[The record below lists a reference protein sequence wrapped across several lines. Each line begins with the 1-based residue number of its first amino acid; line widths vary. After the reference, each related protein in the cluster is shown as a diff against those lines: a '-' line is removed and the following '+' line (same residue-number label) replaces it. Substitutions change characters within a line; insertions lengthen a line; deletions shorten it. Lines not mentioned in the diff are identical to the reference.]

1 MHLATRKSA
10 STAWSWLSL
19 IPIAGITAIAWFYLA
34 PRLITPI
41 NPAEIVRLFVADKI
55 WQCAPE
61 QLEQLRYLF
70 VICLTP
76 LLFWLGFVVSRVWGV
91 KFPENRVVSYAALGV
106 QLVALGFVYKNW
118 SFQNAVVHPYV
129 NRWYIPR
136 TILICAVLIAALKLV
151 RRNFSFSWMQR
162 FPRVPLILAGLLTLL
177 ALAPSFAFEQNLFAQ
192 HSDTYHMPFT
202 MDEFAAVLNGRTV
215 WVDFFPQYQAVLPY
229 LLAPFFMLFGFTVT
243 TYTLA
248 MVLLGGVCL
257 LSIFWVFSQLT
268 KTHWSGFL
276 TYALWLAFVFFPT
289 WPRGT
294 WHETIFTY
302 FQVGPLRYFAPFVLA
317 MLTLRSLRRGTVGLY
332 LLTFL
337 VGTWGA
343 LNNADFGLP
352 ALAGAF
358 AALIMARQDRIK
370 ISISFV
376 VGIFSAIATYFI
388 FTDLRSG
395 VFPLFQDII
404 AYQRAFAIYGF
415 CMIPM
420 PEWGLHWIVCATHLA
435 AILTG
440 VAMIFRRKPE
450 PASPDLLAGMLLF
463 AGFFGCGNLMYY
475 VGRSHWAVLIS
486 CFPAWGLSIALLALH
501 QWQNRAPPK
510 DLLQVIP
517 KAFLALIVSL
527 MVPQLGNFTSPLEQ
541 VQRLYGKDPSFS
553 ERQQAMV
560 DLIKKFSKPA
570 DKIAVIYPW
579 GHRLAIE
586 ARVENIFPFAQ
597 DESLILIAQLERTY
611 RAIERNQVKSVF
623 GLFPKEITDW
633 LTKNDFT
640 LQETMKSGFTA
651 WTKKSAL

>member
-10 STAWSWLSL
+10 SAAWTWLSL
-19 IPIAGITAIAWFYLA
+19 IPIAGIIAIAWLYLA

-41 NPAEIVRLFVADKI
+41 NPDEIARLFVSDKI

-61 QLEQLRYLF
+61 QLEQLRYLL
-70 VICLTP
+70 VISLTP
-76 LLFWLGFVVSRVWGV
+76 LLFWLGFVFTR
-91 KFPENRVVSYAALGV
+91 FYPLNLPENRVVRWAAVLV
-106 QLVALGFVYKNW
+106 QVIALGFVYKNW
-118 SFQNAVVHPYV
+118 AFQNAVVHPYV

-136 TILICAVLIAALKLV
+136 TLLIVAVLVAGFKLV
-151 RRNFSFSWMQR
+151 RRNFNFSRLFQ
-162 FPRVPLILAGLLTLL
+162 FQKLPVAFAALLTLV

-215 WVDFFPQYQAVLPY
+215 WVNFFPQYQAVLPY
-229 LLAPFFMLFGFTVT
+229 LVAPFFMLFGFTVT

-248 MVLLGGVCL
+248 MVILGWICL
-257 LSIFWVFSQLT
+257 LSIFFVFSQLS
-268 KTHWSGFL
+268 KSRWAGFSI
-276 TYALWLAFVFFPT
+276 YALWLAFVFFPT

-317 MLTLRSLRRGTVGLY
+317 LLTLRSLRRGTFGLY
-332 LLTFL
+332 LLTFV

-358 AALIMARQDRIK
+358 AALVMAREDRIK
-370 ISISFV
+370 ISVSFTL
-376 VGIFSAIATYFI
+376 GIFSAIGAYFLFTYF
-388 FTDLRSG
+388 RSG
-395 VFPLFQDII
+395 IFPLFQDII

-420 PEWGLHWIVCATHLA
+420 PAWGLHWMVCATHLA

-440 VAMIFRRKPE
+440 VTMVFRRAPNTK
-450 PASPDLLAGMLLF
+450 PDLLAGMLIF

-501 QWQNRAPPK
+501 QWQNRASPRNM
-510 DLLQVIP
+510 LQAIP
-517 KAFLALIVSL
+517 SAFLALIVIL

-541 VQRLYGKDPSFS
+541 IQRLQGKDPSFS

-560 DLIKKFSKPA
+560 DLIKKFSKSGE
-570 DKIAVIYPW
+570 KVAVIYPW

-597 DESLILIAQLERTY
+597 DESLILIAQLQRTY
-611 RAIERNQVKSVF
+611 DAILNNHVGSVF
-623 GLFPKEITDW
+623 GLFPKEIADW
-633 LTKNDFT
+633 LNKNGFV

-651 WTKKSAL
+651 WTKKNSL